1 MTVHRFTAAYYA
13 ALKLSNVCNCT
24 PAHLFK
30 MHWRTQLMA
39 VWYCSRE
46 GGFEMMTQQKKKNMH
61 HPYSLKYQSEVSTIS
76 LNRWITASV
85 VHIKQSVL
93 CRHLFFP
100 HDCVHTLK
108 LTCSQDNE
116 NSTMR
121 AKIFINAFRYSS
133 YLHQGSQ
140 STGGLGLVSPVS
152 LCVLCWRFRCV
163 RLCWVRRLHQAVFQ
177 TGVVN
182 NVLHVHQTVAVS
194 GAVLHKV
201 N

>member
-1 MTVHRFTAAYYA
+1 MQRSSCQMYA
-13 ALKLSNVCNCT
+13 T
-24 PAHLFK
+24 AHLHIYLK
-30 MHWRTQLMA
+30 CT
-39 VWYCSRE
+39 E
-46 GGFEMMTQQKKKNMH
+46 GHSLWLCGIVAERGDLKWWHSKKKNMH

-152 LCVLCWRFRCV
+152 LCVLCWRCRCV